1 MITIIDLDLCNLG
14 SVLNML
20 KKIGKTATVLTRA
33 DDLKVAKKIILPGV
47 GSFDN
52 AMKNLNESGL
62 KELLIQR
69 VRIDKVPILGICLGM
84 QLLTNG
90 SEEGHESG
98 LGFIDAQTIKFQSD
112 TMKIPHMGW
121 NGLTKKKSHALI
133 DNLEE
138 DARFYFVHS
147 FYVKCVNSAD
157 TLTTTNYI
165 HEFDSAIQKD
175 NVMGVQFHPEKSHQ
189 FGMQLMKNFAELAD
203 A

>member
-1 MITIIDLDLCNLG
+1 MITIIDLELCNLG
-14 SVLNML
+14 SVLNIL
-20 KKIGKTATVLTRA
+20 KKVGAPARVLKSHNDLKTAQ
-33 DDLKVAKKIILPGV
+33 KIILPGV

-69 VRIDKVPILGICLGM
+69 VTIDKVPILGICLGM

-121 NGLTKKKSHALI
+121 NGVTKKKSHVLI

-165 HEFDSAIQKD
+165 CEFDSAIQKD

>member
-20 KKIGKTATVLTRA
+20 KKIGKSVTVLSSA
-33 DDLKVAKKIILPGV
+33 EDLKVAKKIILPGV

-62 KELLIQR
+62 KELLIER
-69 VRIDKVPILGICLGM
+69 VITDKVPILGICLGM

-121 NGLTKKKSHALI
+121 NSVTKKKSHALI

-147 FYVKCVNSAD
+147 YYVKCENPTD

-165 HEFDSAIQKD
+165 CEFDSAIQKD